1 MTIMETG
8 LYILIGFL
16 CGSVP
21 FSWFLGKFK
30 GVDLRDHGSGN
41 PGATN
46 LLRTSGTA
54 MGVAG
59 MLLDAAKGAV
69 PVLLASSTASAC
81 AWLPSAVAI
90 AAVCGHVFMPWF
102 GFKGGKGVA
111 TALGAL
117 LLLSTYPVL
126 CALGLFILLLALFK
140 MVSLGSVI
148 AGVSLPFLGILFHEP
163 VYPEIVLGVIA
174 LAILV
179 THRANISR
187 ILNGTE
193 RKIGK
198 K

>member
-1 MTIMETG
+1 MHPWM
-8 LYILIGFL
+8 YILLGFL

-21 FSWFLGKFK
+21 FSWLLGKLK
-30 GVDLRDHGSGN
+30 GVDLREHGSGN

-46 LLRTSGTA
+46 LLRTSGTV

-59 MLLDAAKGAV
+59 LLLDAAKGAV
-69 PVLLASSTASAC
+69 PVLVVTSSVSAHP
-81 AWLPSAVAI
+81 WLPSAVVI

-117 LLLSTYPVL
+117 LVLSTYPVL

-140 MVSLGSVI
+140 MVSLGSVA
-148 AGVSLPFLGILFHEP
+148 AGLSLPFLGILFNAP
-163 VYPEIVLGVIA
+163 KYPEIVLSLIA

-179 THRANISR
+179 THRANIQR

-198 K
+198 Q

>member
-1 MTIMETG
+1 MQVG
-8 LYILIGFL
+8 FYILIGFL

-21 FSWFLGKFK
+21 FSWLLGRLK
-30 GVDLRDHGSGN
+30 GVDLREHGSGN

-46 LLRTSGTA
+46 LLRTSGTV
-54 MGVAG
+54 MGIAG
-59 MLLDAAKGAV
+59 MLLDSAKGAA
-69 PVLLASSTASAC
+69 PVILVTSAGSAH
-81 AWLPSAVAI
+81 AWLPSAVVI

-117 LLLSTYPVL
+117 LVLSTYPVL
-126 CALGLFILLLALFK
+126 CALGLFILLLGLFK
-140 MVSLGSVI
+140 MVSLGSVA
-148 AGVSLPFLGILFHEP
+148 AGLSLPFFGILFNAP
-163 VYPEIVLGVIA
+163 KYPEIVLSIIA

-179 THRANISR
+179 THRANIQR

>member
-1 MTIMETG
+1 MQAALFIV
-8 LYILIGFL
+8 IGFL
-16 CGSVP
+16 CGSIP
-21 FSWFLGKFK
+21 FSWFLGRLK
-30 GVDLRDHGSGN
+30 GVDLREHGSGN

-59 MLLDAAKGAV
+59 LLLDAAKGAV
-69 PVLLASSTASAC
+69 PVLLASSSSMQGG
-81 AWLPSAVAI
+81 WLPSAVVVS
-90 AAVCGHVFMPWF
+90 AVCGHVFMPWF

-117 LLLSTYPVL
+117 LVLSTYPVL

-148 AGVSLPFLGILFHEP
+148 SGMSLPILGILFNVHL
-163 VYPEIVLGVIA
+163 YPEIVLGILA

-179 THRANISR
+179 THRENIKR

-193 RKIGK
+193 RKIGEK
-198 K
+198 

>member
-1 MTIMETG
+1 MDSV
-8 LYILIGFL
+8 LYILLGFI

-21 FSWFLGKFK
+21 FSWLLGKLK
-30 GVDLRDHGSGN
+30 GIDLREHGSGN

-59 MLLDAAKGAV
+59 LLLDAAKGAA
-69 PVLLASSTASAC
+69 PVLVVTSFSVTAD
-81 AWLPSAVAI
+81 WLPSAVVI

-117 LLLSTYPVL
+117 LVLSTYPVL

-148 AGVSLPFLGILFHEP
+148 AGISLPFLGMYFKEP
-163 VYPEIVLGVIA
+163 MYPEIVLGIIA

-179 THRANISR
+179 THRTNIRR
-187 ILNGTE
+187 IFSGTE
-193 RKIGK
+193 RKISK

>member
-1 MTIMETG
+1 MQPA
-8 LYILIGFL
+8 LYIVIGFF

-21 FSWFLGKFK
+21 FSWLLGKLK
-30 GVDLRDHGSGN
+30 GVDLREHGSGN

-46 LLRTSGTA
+46 LLRTCGTT
-54 MGVAG
+54 MGIAG
-59 MLLDAAKGAV
+59 MLLDAAKGAL
-69 PVLLASSTASAC
+69 PVLLVTSSSLEI
-81 AWLPSAVAI
+81 AWLPSAVVI

-117 LLLSTYPVL
+117 LVLSTYPVL

-148 AGVSLPFLGILFHEP
+148 AGISLPFFGILFKEQM
-163 VYPEIVLGVIA
+163 YPEVVLCIIA

-179 THRANISR
+179 THRANIAR
-187 ILNGTE
+187 ILSGTE
-193 RKIGK
+193 RKIGNK
-198 K
+198 

>member
-1 MTIMETG
+1 MSTAV
-8 LYILIGFL
+8 YILLGFL
-16 CGSVP
+16 SGSLP
-21 FSWFLGKFK
+21 FSWLLGKMK
-30 GVDLRDHGSGN
+30 GVDLREHGSGN

-54 MGVAG
+54 MGVTG
-59 MLLDAAKGAV
+59 LVLDAAKGAA
-69 PVLLASSTASAC
+69 PVYFAVSAGGQS
-81 AWLPSAVAI
+81 AWLPSAVVI

-117 LLLSTYPVL
+117 LVFSTYPVL
-126 CALGLFILLLALFK
+126 VALGLFILLLAIFR
-140 MVSLGSVI
+140 MVSLSSVT
-148 AGVSLPFLGILFHEP
+148 AGLSLPFLGLFFHEQL
-163 VYPEIVLGVIA
+163 YPEAVLIVIA

-179 THRANISR
+179 THRSNISR
-187 ILNGTE
+187 ILSGTE

>member
-1 MTIMETG
+1 MQAG
-8 LYILIGFL
+8 LSILIGFL

-21 FSWFLGKFK
+21 FSWLLGKLK
-30 GVDLRDHGSGN
+30 GVDLREHGSGN

-59 MLLDAAKGAV
+59 MLLDVAKGAV
-69 PVLLASSTASAC
+69 PVLLVTSTTSPV
-81 AWLPSAVAI
+81 WLPSAVVI

-117 LLLSTYPVL
+117 LVLSTYPVL

-140 MVSLGSVI
+140 MVSLGSVV
-148 AGVSLPFLGILFHEP
+148 AGISLPFFGILFNESMH
-163 VYPEIVLGVIA
+163 PEIVLSVIA

-179 THRANISR
+179 THRANIKR
-187 ILNGTE
+187 IISGTE
-193 RKIGK
+193 RKISRK
-198 K
+198 

>member
-1 MTIMETG
+1 MEAV
-8 LYILIGFL
+8 LYLAAGFL

-21 FSWFLGKFK
+21 FSWLLGRLK
-30 GVDLRDHGSGN
+30 GVDLREHGSGN

-46 LLRTSGTA
+46 LLRTCGTG
-54 MGVAG
+54 MGIAG
-59 MLLDAAKGAV
+59 LLLDAVKGAL
-69 PVLLASSTASAC
+69 PVFAVVHADLPMI
-81 AWLPSAVAI
+81 WLPSAAAV

-117 LLLSTYPVL
+117 LVLSTKPVL
-126 CALGLFILLLALFK
+126 CALGLFILLLALFR

-148 AGVSLPFLGILFHEP
+148 AGFSLPFFGILFHTTA
-163 VYPEIVLGVIA
+163 YPLAVQVLIA
-174 LAILV
+174 VAILV
-179 THRANISR
+179 THRSNIKR
-187 ILNGTE
+187 IMNGTE

>member
-1 MTIMETG
+1 MDSL
-8 LYILIGFL
+8 LYILLGFL

-21 FSWFLGKFK
+21 FSWLLGKLK
-30 GVDLRDHGSGN
+30 GIDLREHGSGN

-54 MGVAG
+54 MGIAG
-59 MLLDAAKGAV
+59 MLLDSAKGAV
-69 PVLLASSTASAC
+69 PVLLVTSVGSAY
-81 AWLPSAVAI
+81 AWLPSAVVI

-117 LLLSTYPVL
+117 LVLSTYPVL
-126 CALGLFILLLALFK
+126 CALGLFILLLALFR
-140 MVSLGSVI
+140 MVSLGSVV
-148 AGVSLPFLGILFHEP
+148 AGLSLPFLGILFHAP
-163 VYPEIVLGVIA
+163 KYPEIVLSLIP
-174 LAILV
+174 LAIIV
-179 THRANISR
+179 THRANIQR
-187 ILNGTE
+187 IFNGTE

>member
-1 MTIMETG
+1 MEQA
-8 LYILIGFL
+8 LYIILGFL
-16 CGSVP
+16 CGSIP

-54 MGVAG
+54 TGVAG
-59 MLLDAAKGAV
+59 LLLDAAKGAV
-69 PVLLASSTASAC
+69 PVLAVTAAASPAV
-81 AWLPSAVAI
+81 WLSSAVAI

-117 LLLSTYPVL
+117 LVLSTYPVL

-148 AGVSLPFLGILFHEP
+148 AGASLPFLGILFHEP
-163 VYPEIVLGVIA
+163 VYPEIVLGIIA

-179 THRANISR
+179 THRANIKR
-187 ILNGTE
+187 ILSGTE

>member
-1 MTIMETG
+1 MNAA
-8 LYILIGFL
+8 LYIFAGFL
-16 CGSVP
+16 AGSIP
-21 FSWFLGKFK
+21 FSWLLGKLK
-30 GVDLRDHGSGN
+30 GVDLREHGSGN

-59 MLLDAAKGAV
+59 LLLDAAKGAA
-69 PVLLASSTASAC
+69 PVLAVTFYASPA
-81 AWLPSAVAI
+81 AWLPSAVAV
-90 AAVCGHVFMPWF
+90 AVVCGHVFMPWF

-117 LLLSTYPVL
+117 LVLSTYPVL

-148 AGVSLPFLGILFHEP
+148 AGISLPFFGILFHELI
-163 VYPEIVLGVIA
+163 YPEIVLGIIA
-174 LAILV
+174 FAILV
-179 THRANISR
+179 THTANIKR
-187 ILNGTE
+187 ILSGTE

>member
-1 MTIMETG
+1 MEAA
-8 LYILIGFL
+8 LFIVIGFL
-16 CGSVP
+16 CGSIP
-21 FSWFLGKFK
+21 FSWFLGRLK

-59 MLLDAAKGAV
+59 LLLDAAKGAV
-69 PVLLASSTASAC
+69 PVLLASSSALPGG
-81 AWLPSAVAI
+81 WLPSAVAVS
-90 AAVCGHVFMPWF
+90 AVCGHVFMPWF
-102 GFKGGKGVA
+102 GFKGGKGAA

-117 LLLSTYPVL
+117 LVLSTYPVL

-148 AGVSLPFLGILFHEP
+148 SGMSLPFLGILFNVH
-163 VYPEIVLGVIA
+163 VYPEIVLCILA

-179 THRANISR
+179 THRENIKR

-193 RKIGK
+193 RKIGEK
-198 K
+198 

>member
-1 MTIMETG
+1 MG
-8 LYILIGFL
+8 AALYIVIGFL
-16 CGSVP
+16 CGSIP
-21 FSWFLGKFK
+21 FSWFLGRLK
-30 GVDLRDHGSGN
+30 GVDLREHGSGN

-59 MLLDAAKGAV
+59 LLLDAAKGAV
-69 PVLLASSTASAC
+69 PVLLASSSTMQGG
-81 AWLPSAVAI
+81 WLPSAVVI
-90 AAVCGHVFMPWF
+90 SAVCGHVFMPWF

-117 LLLSTYPVL
+117 LVLSTNTVL

-148 AGVSLPFLGILFHEP
+148 SGISLPFFGILFKTHI
-163 VYPEIVLGVIA
+163 YPEIVLGIIA

-179 THRANISR
+179 THKENIKR
-187 ILNGTE
+187 IFSGTE
-193 RKIGK
+193 RKIGEK
-198 K
+198 